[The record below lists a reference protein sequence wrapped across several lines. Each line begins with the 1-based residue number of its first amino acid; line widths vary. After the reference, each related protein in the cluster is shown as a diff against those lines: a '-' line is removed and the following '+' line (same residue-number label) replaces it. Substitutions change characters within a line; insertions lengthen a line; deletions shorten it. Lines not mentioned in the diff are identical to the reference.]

1 MVMLITL
8 QRGDCTPREGAR
20 LSKIA
25 HIRCAVDKGSRRTP
39 LAPVQEHSATKGTR
53 VFVSRFTAVNADR
66 GKLLSYGYPA
76 VRNFSPANHRAAF
89 FELLVARE
97 NHTIFR
103 ASTFIACLTSTQVP
117 RSARQFMHD
126 MAVSLVGPSG
136 MSNRPPHFPHLNVLS
151 KVLLLEVP
159 FAARPMKIAP
169 FVE

>member
-1 MVMLITL
+1 LARYSCAVMVMLITL

-76 VRNFSPANHRAAF
+76 VRNFSPAKHRAAF

-126 MAVSLVGPSG
+126 GCFITRFVWNVQPTPA
-136 MSNRPPHFPHLNVLS
+136 FPARARGKRRNLALS
-151 KVLLLEVP
+151 ERSPV
-159 FAARPMKIAP
+159 
-169 FVE
+169 